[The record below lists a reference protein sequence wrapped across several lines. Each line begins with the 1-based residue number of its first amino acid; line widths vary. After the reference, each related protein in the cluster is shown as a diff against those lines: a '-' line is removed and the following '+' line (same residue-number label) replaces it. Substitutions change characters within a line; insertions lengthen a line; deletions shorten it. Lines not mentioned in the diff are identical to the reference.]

1 MNAAAG
7 ARRAVRLLFFV
18 YGLFAVQAA
27 NAQTTTLS
35 VTGGST
41 ATFTNPTLADYVTGY
56 IDGPTV
62 TFTVSLNGGPN
73 GTPHT
78 TTVEVCASNTSLG
91 STKALSDL
99 LWQPSDAS
107 KPWQAITTGC
117 TGAINAGRVVG
128 SQSLTKGASWSGGV
142 RFRMLLNWTD
152 TAASYGTPVELTVS
166 VSTP

>member
-1 MNAAAG
+1 VIL
-7 ARRAVRLLFFV
+7 ARGRRIGRHTVWVCALLVASRAR
-18 YGLFAVQAA
+18 
-27 NAQTTTLS
+27 AQTTTLAITS
-35 VTGGST
+35 GST
-41 ATFTNPTLADYVTGY
+41 ATFSNPTIADYVTGY

-62 TFTVSLNGGPN
+62 NFTVTLNGGPN
-73 GTPHT
+73 STTHT
-78 TTVEVCASNTSLG
+78 TTVEVCASSTSLG
-91 STKALSDL
+91 SGKALSNL

>member
-1 MNAAAG
+1 VNAAG
-7 ARRAVRLLFFV
+7 ARRALRRAVLA
-18 YGLFAVQAA
+18 YGLFVVHGA

-41 ATFTNPTLADYVTGY
+41 ATFANPTLADYVAGY

-73 GTPHT
+73 GTTHT
-78 TTVEVCASNTSLG
+78 TTVEVCASNASLG
-91 STKALSDL
+91 SGKALSDL
-99 LWQPSDAS
+99 LWQPSDGS
-107 KPWQAITTGC
+107 KGWQSITTGC
-117 TGAINAGRVVG
+117 TGAINAARVVG
-128 SQSLTKGASWSGGV
+128 SQSLAKGTSWSGGV

-152 TAASYGTPVELTVS
+152 TAASYGTPVEMTVA